1 MGWDEG
7 KRSAERSQ
15 GLGRSSWK
23 EGLGVDHCGR
33 GTDVEEQE
41 VYDLPVVIGLG
52 TTG

>member
-23 EGLGVDHCGR
+23 EGLGVGP